1 MSRVLIAGCGD
12 VGGELARRLLAD
24 GLEVYGL
31 RRRVYLLPAG
41 VRPIAADLLITD
53 GGRTRTVDAAKGGP
67 ALRRWVRN
75 RSRCGATRR
84 APANRLDDGVA
95 DDFASTSVS
104 ASGSSITRSSSA
116 PLRSR

>member
-12 VGGELARRLLAD
+12 VGGELAWRLLAD

-53 GGRTRTVDAAKGGP
+53 GGRTRTVDAAKGEP
-67 ALRRWVRN
+67 ALRRWVRILEV
-75 RSRCGATRR
+75 TRDEPAETVFELVIDDDSPTGWHVYR
-84 APANRLDDGVA
+84 AERWRMPFVGH
-95 DDFASTSVS
+95 
-104 ASGSSITRSSSA
+104 
-116 PLRSR
+116 

>member
-41 VRPIAADLLITD
+41 VRPIAADLY
-53 GGRTRTVDAAKGGP
+53 RAE
-67 ALRRWVRN
+67 RWRMLFVRH
-75 RSRCGATRR
+75 
-84 APANRLDDGVA
+84 
-95 DDFASTSVS
+95 
-104 ASGSSITRSSSA
+104 
-116 PLRSR
+116 